1 MVMNYLSEILKQ
13 FNSKQKVFILV
24 ILLFFTSITSILTNY
39 LTSDYN
45 SCEKIVKENRELLED
60 YIKISSLIKKQYEV
74 IDEQPPQTESPAP
87 SDSSTNV
94 IKTDEN
100 PTIQPNM
107 MDSIMFI
114 VEKHVK

>member
-1 MVMNYLSEILKQ
+1 MNYFADILKQ

-74 IDEQPPQTESPAP
+74 IDEQSLQTESAAP

-94 IKTDEN
+94 IKTDKN

-107 MDSIMFI
+107 MDSIIII